1 MQSQFAFFVSIAF
14 SVVAWGV
21 ATARYIWPELRLRS
35 RPQALRP
42 LLILHSFRSIGLAFV
57 VPGVVSPDLPSA
69 FAHAAAYGDII
80 AATLAMFSLL
90 LLPNRAGVV
99 AAWMFN
105 IWGAAD
111 IFNAF
116 YQANHA
122 GLLAGQLGAAFF
134 LPTLIVPLLLITHG
148 LSFRILLRRENAPVI
163 NRVRQTA

>member
-1 MQSQFAFFVSIAF
+1 MQSQLPFFVSIAF
-14 SVVAWGV
+14 SFMAWGIV
-21 ATARYIWPELRLRS
+21 TSRYIWPELRLRQ
-35 RPQALRP
+35 RVEALRP
-42 LLILHSFRSIGLAFV
+42 LLILHSFRFIGLAFL

-69 FAHAAAYGDII
+69 FSHSAAYGDII
-80 AATLAMFSLL
+80 AATLATFSLL
-90 LLPNRAGVV
+90 LLPSGAGVV

-148 LSFRILLRRENAPVI
+148 ISFRILLQRENDPVT

>member
-14 SVVAWGV
+14 SVIAWGV

-42 LLILHSFRSIGLAFV
+42 LRILHSFRFIGLAFV

-80 AATLAMFSLL
+80 AATVAMFSLL
-90 LLPNRAGVV
+90 LLPSGAGVV

-134 LPTLIVPLLLITHG
+134 IPTLIVPLLLITHG
-148 LSFRILLRRENAPVI
+148 LSFRILLQRENAPVT